1 VELAGARTTLSS
13 YKQFVVDAVAGAL
26 RPVGFRKSGLK
37 FSRPLTDVVHLVSVQ
52 SSVSSTASSLRATVN
67 LGVWVPA
74 LADNGAKP
82 DIWAAHWRERLGFLM
97 PDPTDRWWEAC
108 SDREAAAAALEIGHA
123 LRTFAL
129 PVLDSLATADA
140 LAALWRSGRSPGLTE
155 PGAQRYLDALDR
167 GRGAG

>member
-1 VELAGARTTLSS
+1 MSLSS
-13 YKQFVVDAVAGAL
+13 YKHSVVDAVAGVLAPL
-26 RPVGFRKSGLK
+26 GFRKSGSK
-37 FSRPLTDVVHLVSVQ
+37 FSRSLSDVVHLVSVQ
-52 SSVSSTASSLRATVN
+52 SSVSSTASLLRATVN
-67 LGVWVPA
+67 LGIWIPA
-74 LADNGAKP
+74 LADDGAKP

-97 PDPTDRWWEAC
+97 PNATDRWWEAR

-140 LAALWRSGRSPGLTE
+140 VAALWRSGRSPGLTE
-155 PGAQRYLDALDR
+155 RGAQRYLDALDR